1 MAVMVMGGRLQGGWR
16 ATSCLVTVITLLA
29 ILELHNMVGVA
40 GTQMPRG
47 RLLQNC
53 FKVWIIGI
61 IFCRHCL
68 FEDGQLISKFFIM
81 SCLAIFLTSLTPK
94 EERSD

>member
-1 MAVMVMGGRLQGGWR
+1 MVMGGRMRVGWG
-16 ATSCLVTVITLLA
+16 ATSCRLLTVITLLA

-47 RLLQNC
+47 RGLQNC

-61 IFCRHCL
+61 IFCRHWL
-68 FEDGQLISKFFIM
+68 FGDGQLTPMFLIM
-81 SCLAIFLTSLTPK
+81 SCFPIFLKLSH